1 SSLNVQA
8 PSLPLFFITRINRI
22 LLSLLL
28 FFLLNPNRNFDV
40 LSICMDPFL
49 RKISAPWP
57 ILIQAATWTVLLM
70 LTVGFASLAP
80 EMAFVSTLSS
90 SSNLCGRGRD
100 GLVRIPM
107 DLPGEIVCVPSEMV
121 KRSPFDLFVPTIFA
135 GVMVVASVS
144 LIRSCFGD
152 V

>member
-1 SSLNVQA
+1 
-8 PSLPLFFITRINRI
+8 
-22 LLSLLL
+22 
-28 FFLLNPNRNFDV
+28 
-40 LSICMDPFL
+40 MDPFL

-70 LTVGFASLAP
+70 LTVGFASFAP

-90 SSNLCGRGRD
+90 SSIPCAGD

-135 GVMVVASVS
+135 GVMVAASVS
-144 LIRSCFGD
+144 LIRSCLGI

>member
-1 SSLNVQA
+1 
-8 PSLPLFFITRINRI
+8 
-22 LLSLLL
+22 
-28 FFLLNPNRNFDV
+28 
-40 LSICMDPFL
+40 MDPFL

-57 ILIQAATWTVLLM
+57 ILVQAATWTVLLM
-70 LTVGFASLAP
+70 LTVAFTSFAP

-90 SSNLCGRGRD
+90 SSSVCGGGRD

-107 DLPGEIVCVPSEMV
+107 DLPGDIVCVPSEMV
-121 KRSPFDLFVPTIFA
+121 KRSPLDRFVPTIFA